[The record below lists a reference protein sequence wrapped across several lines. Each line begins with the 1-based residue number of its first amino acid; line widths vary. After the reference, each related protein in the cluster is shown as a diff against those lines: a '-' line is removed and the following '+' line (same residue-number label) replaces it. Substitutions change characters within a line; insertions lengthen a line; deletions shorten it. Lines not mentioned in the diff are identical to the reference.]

1 MLRTSFFLLLILAAS
16 ALPARAQGAPVMG
29 GCSYK
34 WQALSQEANVVNE
47 THTILVTDVHI
58 DCNDIQ
64 LFADQVELFSD
75 VDRLLANGNV
85 VFVSGT
91 NRISAERMA
100 FNTRTKTGTFYTAT
114 GIANLEGRGI
124 ERSLFGAQEPDAY
137 FWGETI
143 EKLGPKTYK
152 ITKGGFTT
160 CVQPTPRWELVANS
174 VTLTLEKHAVLTN
187 TVLKVKDVPLFYL
200 PAMYYP
206 INKENRAT
214 GFLMPIYS
222 SSTIKGQTIKNAF
235 FWALDRSHDA
245 TFYHDFFSKTG
256 QGFGGEYR
264 YVQSPSSS
272 GSVQTYVLRE
282 HDADYTQPDGSVSTQ
297 QGIDS
302 YQINGSV
309 LQAMGPHVR
318 LTGSANY
325 FSSLVSQ
332 QRYQQNI
339 YAATNR
345 TRSFGVNAVGNWGAN
360 TISGTVE
367 RNETFANVNN
377 EDSNVIGS
385 LPRVSFSRAEKRIG
399 SLPLY
404 YGAMSEFATLI
415 RTDKRGNL
423 VNERGLTRV
432 DVFPGLRFP
441 FTKWPFLTFNTMVA
455 FRETYWTE
463 SLDNAGQR
471 VPDPIER
478 HYFTLSSTITGPVF
492 TRIWNTPNRTYA
504 QKFKH
509 VIEPT
514 FRISR
519 VTPIDNYN
527 NIVQLDNTD
536 YVVGQVTSFQYGLN
550 NRLYAKK
557 ENAREILSVAITQSY
572 YTDAKAAAV
581 DREYQSST
589 YNNTTPRPNH
599 FSPVALQARV
609 SPTLSTDATFRTEYD
624 TQFHALRTL
633 AANGGIREGWISAT
647 AGWSQTRNVPPLIV
661 NGREETS
668 ASHFLNAAG
677 TVRRPGNAL
686 SGTYVFNYD
695 VKNDAF
701 VNQRLIAGYNTQCC
715 GVAVEYQKFNY
726 GQAAG
731 AVGVPRDRRFN
742 ISFTLAG
749 IGTFSDIFGAFGG
762 QQSR

>member
-1 MLRTSFFLLLILAAS
+1 MLRTSLSFLLILAAS
-16 ALPARAQGAPVMG
+16 ALPARAQSVPVMG
-29 GCSYK
+29 GCGYK
-34 WQALSQEANVVNE
+34 WEAVSQEANIVE
-47 THTILVTDVHI
+47 THTILVRNVRI

-75 VDRLLANGNV
+75 VDRLIATGNV
-85 VFVSGT
+85 VFVSNS
-91 NRISAERMA
+91 NRISAERLA
-100 FNTRTKTGTFYTAT
+100 FNTRTKTGTFFTAS
-114 GIANLEGRGI
+114 GIANMESRGI
-124 ERSLFGAQEPDAY
+124 ERSLFGSQEPDAY

-152 ITKGGFTT
+152 ITRGGFTT
-160 CVQPTPRWELVANS
+160 CVQPTPRWQLVAKS

-206 INKENRAT
+206 INKEDRAT

-235 FWALDRSHDA
+235 FWAMNRSRDA
-245 TFYHDFFSKTG
+245 TFYHDYFSKTG
-256 QGFGGEYR
+256 QGVGGEFR
-264 YVQSPSSS
+264 YVQSPTSS
-272 GSVQTYVLRE
+272 GNFQTYYLDE
-282 HDADYTQPDGSVSTQ
+282 HDAQYTQSDGSVTTQ
-297 QGIDS
+297 PAIDS
-302 YQINGSV
+302 YQINGS
-309 LQAMGPHVR
+309 LQQAMSSRIR
-318 LTGSANY
+318 LTATANY
-325 FSSLVSQ
+325 FSSFASQ
-332 QRYQQNI
+332 QRYQQGI

-345 TRSFGVNAVGNWGAN
+345 TRNFGMNATGNWGAN
-360 TISGTVE
+360 TISATAD
-367 RNETFANVNN
+367 RNETFAPNGT
-377 EDSNVIGS
+377 DSNVIGS
-385 LPRVSFSRAEKRIG
+385 LPRVSYSRAEKRIG
-399 SLPLY
+399 DLPIY
-404 YGAMSEFATLI
+404 YGGVSEVVTLI
-415 RTDKRGNL
+415 RTDKFRNA
-423 VNERGLTRV
+423 VNERGLTRI
-432 DVFPGLRFP
+432 DVYPGLRIP
-441 FTKWPFLTFNTMVA
+441 FTKWPFLTFNTSVA

-471 VPDPIER
+471 VPDPIHR
-478 HYFTLSSTITGPVF
+478 RYFTLASTITGPVF
-492 TRIWNTPNRTYA
+492 TRIWNTPRRTYA

-519 VTPIDNYN
+519 VTPIDNYD
-527 NIVQLDNTD
+527 NIVKLDSPD
-536 YVVGQVTSFQYGLN
+536 YVVGRVTSFQYGLN

-572 YTDAKAAAV
+572 YTDAKAAQV
-581 DREYQSST
+581 DREYQSSD
-589 YNNTTPRPNH
+589 YNTNTTPRPNH
-599 FSPVALQARV
+599 FSPVALQARF
-609 SPTLSTDATFRTEYD
+609 SPTAAADVTFRTEYD

-633 AANGGIREGWISAT
+633 AANGGLREGWVFAT
-647 AGWSQTRNVPPLIV
+647 AGWSQTRNVPPRIID
-661 NGREETS
+661 GREEAS
-668 ASHFLNAAG
+668 ATHFLNAAG
-677 TVRRPGNAL
+677 TVRRPGGAL

-695 VKNDAF
+695 VKTQAF

-731 AVGVPRDRRFN
+731 TVGVPRDRRFN